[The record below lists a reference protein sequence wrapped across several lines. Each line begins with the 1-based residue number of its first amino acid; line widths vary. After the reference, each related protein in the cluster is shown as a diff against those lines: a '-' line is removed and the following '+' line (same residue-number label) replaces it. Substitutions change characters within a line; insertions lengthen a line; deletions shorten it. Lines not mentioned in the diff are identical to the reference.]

1 MWNVYLHHLA
11 FLGLQGLSLDSL
23 ARKFEIKWSQTYC
36 ECLEDWA
43 GVSHVHV
50 EVLLSN
56 AAELH
61 VDVVVVVFINE
72 LEILNWCLV
81 NAPIKVKNKC
91 LNLYS
96 IQIRWYR
103 ETYIRSILVA
113 CWRKTWSFLCCSVW
127 IIPILINL
135 CQLTS
140 RKLACR
146 RHRRSVVVLSYGGV
160 LLNQAHLFR
169 IG

>member
-1 MWNVYLHHLA
+1 MAITRVWDVHLQYPA
-11 FLGLQGLSLDSL
+11 YLGLQGLSLDSL
-23 ARKFEIKWSQTYC
+23 ARKFEIKRGQAYC

-43 GVSHVHV
+43 RVRHVHV

-61 VDVVVVVFINE
+61 VDVVVVIFINE
-72 LEILNWCLV
+72 LEILNWCFV
-81 NAPIKVKNKC
+81 NAPIKVKNKR

-96 IQIRWYR
+96 NQIRWYR

-127 IIPILINL
+127 IIPILISL
-135 CQLTS
+135 CRLTS
-140 RKLACR
+140 MKLACR
-146 RHRRSVVVLSYGGV
+146 QHRR
-160 LLNQAHLFR
+160 
-169 IG
+169 